1 MTDIVTSDVVQD
13 DLASS
18 LVAAPS
24 RRRATRL
31 RNALHTPTFVIGAVI
46 VGFWIVCAIASRR
59 LAPQDPFVSNLL
71 AKNQAP
77 SSAHWFG
84 TDRLGRDVFSRVI
97 AGARDLLTI
106 APLATLLG
114 TIGGTVLG
122 LVIGYSRSWLG
133 TMLER
138 ATDAVLALPFLLVA
152 LTIIAARGPS
162 DITVILAIA
171 LAFTP
176 IIARTVRAAVLV
188 EREKDYV
195 NAAQLRNE
203 RTPFIMFA
211 EILPNIRG
219 PILVEF
225 TVRLGYAIFAV
236 ATLSFLGAGVQ
247 PPSPDW
253 GLAVAENRQFLDP
266 YWWPVLFPSL
276 AIASLVVGINLIADA
291 LSEGEG

>member
-1 MTDIVTSDVVQD
+1 
-13 DLASS
+13 
-18 LVAAPS
+18 
-24 RRRATRL
+24 
-31 RNALHTPTFVIGAVI
+31 VIGAII
-46 VGFWIVCAIASRR
+46 VGFWVVCALLGSRIT
-59 LAPQDPFVSNLL
+59 PQDPLHSDLL
-71 AKNQAP
+71 AKNLPP
-77 SSAHWFG
+77 SGAHWFG
-84 TDRLGRDVFSRVI
+84 TDRLGRDVFSRVL
-97 AGARDLLTI
+97 AGSRDLLTI

-114 TIGGTVLG
+114 TIGGTAVG
-122 LVIGYSRSWLG
+122 LLIGYSRSWLG
-133 TMLER
+133 TTLER

-162 DITVILAIA
+162 DATVVFAIA
-171 LAFTP
+171 IAFTP

-195 NAAQLRNE
+195 HAAQLRNE
-203 RTPFIMFA
+203 RTPFVMFA

-253 GLAVAENRQFLDP
+253 GLAVAENRQFLQP

-276 AIASLVVGINLIADA
+276 AIASLVIGINLIADA
-291 LSEGEG
+291 LSEGDQ